1 MSGKVKYHELTT
13 EEKKKYLGEFYSMMA
28 LLKSRDQV
36 KRFLKDLLTLSE
48 VVMISRRIQIAK
60 LLLEGHTH
68 EQIRNKLK
76 VGLTN
81 ISQVE
86 KWLNNGFGGYKE
98 VIREYKK
105 KYREKDEFEKYG
117 YPPFSSEWVRNK
129 YPAYYLLSNILGG
142 KRKK

>member
-1 MSGKVKYHELTT
+1 MSGKVKYHELSN

-60 LLLEGHTH
+60 MLLKGYTH
-68 EQIRNKLK
+68 EKIRKKLK

-98 VIREYKK
+98 MIAEYKK
-105 KYREKDEFEKYG
+105 KYKERDEFEKYG
-117 YPPFSSEWVRNK
+117 YPPFSRKWVQNK